1 MLLKLKDFLK
11 LVPEHELIN
20 LYIPS
25 RNVYVQLETIKLDYD
40 RSYENYIVFG
50 VETNLTNGYNSVLEL
65 NIEENM

>member
-11 LVPEHELIN
+11 LVSEHELIN

-40 RSYENYIVFG
+40 RNYENYIVLG

-65 NIEENM
+65 NIEENK